1 MKRFHNQRD
10 KEGPESNQA
19 PPTFLGGNMQDKGR
33 IVLTG
38 EVSDTPVIRAT
49 LQGLYTATFSLT
61 STTRRM
67 NRSGVYTDRQKHHNI
82 VARGDLALTIRHKI
96 RKGNEINVEGKYH
109 LKQWEEKSSGE
120 TKYLTQVVIDRF
132 SFAEPDQLEL
142 PMAA

>member
-10 KEGPESNQA
+10 KEGPNIWHLLH
-19 PPTFLGGNMQDKGR
+19 FLGGNMQDKGR

-67 NRSGVYTDRQKHHNI
+67 NRAGVYSDRQKHHNI
-82 VARGDLALTIRHKI
+82 VACGDIALTIRHKI

-132 SFAEPDQLEL
+132 SFVERNQLEL

>member
-1 MKRFHNQRD
+1 MTRIHNQCD
-10 KEGPESNQA
+10 KEGPEDQA
-19 PPTFLGGNMQDKGR
+19 PFTVLGGNMQDKGR

-67 NRSGVYTDRQKHHNI
+67 NRAGVYTDRQKRHNI
-82 VARGDLALTIRHKI
+82 VARGDLALTIRHKV
-96 RKGNEINVEGKYH
+96 RKGNQVSIEGEFY
-109 LKQWEEKSSGE
+109 LKQWIEKSSGE

-132 SFAEPDQLEL
+132 SFAEPDQLAL

>member
-1 MKRFHNQRD
+1 MH
-10 KEGPESNQA
+10 EA
-19 PPTFLGGNMQDKGR
+19 GR

-67 NRSGVYTDRQKHHNI
+67 NRSGAYTDRQKRYNI
-82 VARGDLALTIRHKI
+82 VACGDLALTIRHTI
-96 RKGNEINVEGKYH
+96 RKGNEINIEGKYH
-109 LKQWEEKSSGE
+109 LKQWKDKSSGE
-120 TKYLTQVVIDRF
+120 TKYLTQVLIDRF

-142 PMAA
+142 PIAA